1 MDDKSIQTGQRIRK
15 INLNGS
21 GHASPRRQYQV
32 NGSGHASPKFFIPE
46 LLILLNEPIDK
57 FILDSLYT
65 NYEIKIK
72 FSIIIKTKDR
82 VEISSLIC
90 KFILTEIFLT

>member
-1 MDDKSIQTGQRIRK
+1 MRK
-15 INLNGS
+15 ENDHGE
-21 GHASPRRQYQV
+21 V
-32 NGSGHASPKFFIPE
+32 NGSGNASPKLFVPE

-72 FSIIIKTKDR
+72 
-82 VEISSLIC
+82 
-90 KFILTEIFLT
+90 IFYYN

>member
-1 MDDKSIQTGQRIRK
+1 MPP
-15 INLNGS
+15 L
-21 GHASPRRQYQV
+21 
-32 NGSGHASPKFFIPE
+32 E

-72 FSIIIKTKDR
+72 FSIKIKTKDR
-82 VEISSLIC
+82 VEISSIYG
-90 KFILTEIFLT
+90 KTSEQSFIRFKYFKWAGK